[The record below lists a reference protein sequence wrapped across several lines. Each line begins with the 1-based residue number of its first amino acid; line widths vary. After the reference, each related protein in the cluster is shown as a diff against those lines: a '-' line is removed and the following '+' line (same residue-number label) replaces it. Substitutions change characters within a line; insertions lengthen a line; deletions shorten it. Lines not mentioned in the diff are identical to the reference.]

1 MGWRILYI
9 EESDNVCSYLD
20 NVKVK
25 RSSDEILIPYKDIHT
40 IIIDNYKTYLT
51 TNFLIKCAENKINL
65 IICGLEHLPISYVL
79 PISGNIQTPL
89 VLSKQLEWSDSIKAN
104 VQKIIIK
111 GKIENQIEVLEKNNC
126 DKAVIDKLKEFK
138 EEVKIGDV
146 TNREGLAAKMYF
158 RELFGKEFIRFSDDI
173 VNASLNYG
181 YTIIRTQISKVLI
194 SKGLNTCIGF
204 FHRGIDNNFNLSDD
218 IIEVFRPII
227 DDFVLN
233 NCVNKERFSRED
245 RLNLIKLSTKNTLYH
260 NQTNTFLN
268 VINMYISEI
277 LEKITTNKIEEIEIP
292 LFRNYN
298 V

>member
-111 GKIENQIEVLEKNNC
+111 GKIENQICVIKFIHLIWEK
-126 DKAVIDKLKEFK
+126 
-138 EEVKIGDV
+138 
-146 TNREGLAAKMYF
+146 
-158 RELFGKEFIRFSDDI
+158 
-173 VNASLNYG
+173 
-181 YTIIRTQISKVLI
+181 
-194 SKGLNTCIGF
+194 
-204 FHRGIDNNFNLSDD
+204 
-218 IIEVFRPII
+218 
-227 DDFVLN
+227 
-233 NCVNKERFSRED
+233 
-245 RLNLIKLSTKNTLYH
+245 
-260 NQTNTFLN
+260 
-268 VINMYISEI
+268 
-277 LEKITTNKIEEIEIP
+277 
-292 LFRNYN
+292 
-298 V
+298 